1 MLNRRIVPLLK
12 PVILFSDLALIAP
25 FPKRLEICL
34 LKPVILFSD
43 LALIAPFP
51 KRLEICLRK
60 SPKKVEAIEIYEEK
74 KT

>member
-1 MLNRRIVPLLK
+1 MLNRRIVP
-12 PVILFSDLALIAP
+12 
-25 FPKRLEICL
+25 L

-74 KT
+74 KNMISHR